1 MPDAEDEVGFEHGWV
16 LLRYCDYDISRYA
29 ICQGESTL
37 MAVAPTIG
45 GLLGERVRELR
56 KKRGLTQVEF
66 AALCGVPQ
74 SRISTIENGSRV
86 PNVETVIRL
95 ARALGC
101 KVTALMSVFDKS

>member
-1 MPDAEDEVGFEHGWV
+1 
-16 LLRYCDYDISRYA
+16 
-29 ICQGESTL
+29 

-95 ARALGC
+95 ARALDC
-101 KVTALMSVFDKS
+101 RVTALMSVFDKSDLSSFLPK